1 MKHRVIGPAF
11 VTFLSSTAIITI
23 SSFIL
28 KADPALAACSFSPTL
43 GDDTYICDSGTS
55 ATGLTD
61 INGNNTLLL
70 PAGGTGTVNGNVTFD
85 AGTDRI
91 EVHSGTI
98 AGNVVQGDGT
108 DAFVISGGTVT
119 GNIQQG
125 SGIDDFR
132 MTGGEIGSLNQGD
145 ALDTFFMS
153 GGRIVD
159 AFDDGDY
166 AVMTGGRIGRV
177 NMKLDNNYFNMSGGT
192 IDRNLVAGSVMIRSS
207 SPMA

>member
-70 PAGGTGTVNGNVTFD
+70 PAGGTGTVNGNVTFG

-98 AGNVVQGDGT
+98 AGNVVQGDGA

-119 GNIQQG
+119 
-125 SGIDDFR
+125 
-132 MTGGEIGSLNQGD
+132 
-145 ALDTFFMS
+145 TF
-153 GGRIVD
+153 
-159 AFDDGDY
+159 
-166 AVMTGGRIGRV
+166 
-177 NMKLDNNYFNMSGGT
+177 
-192 IDRNLVAGSVMIRSS
+192 SVIRSETVWS
-207 SPMA
+207 FRSAAPRRPPASRSERRPTMCASAVTTR